1 MEEGRRASHG
11 LLPSISTFSMEPGE
25 ERSKSAR
32 ASFSR
37 SPATS
42 TLALD
47 KELAPHTTS
56 LAQINDALR
65 SIDWTPVLGGSSYSI
80 NRSYLCKSPMS
91 RSPASRSPVS
101 RSPVSRSPKS
111 SRATPVPDPET
122 PPEPEVVINVEDT
135 DTADQI
141 STIDIWES
149 YTGNIHLFHT
159 SARSQYL

>member
-11 LLPSISTFSMEPGE
+11 LLPSISTFSMEAGE

-47 KELAPHTTS
+47 KELFPQTTS
-56 LAQINDALR
+56 LAQIDQALR
-65 SIDWTPVLGGSSYSI
+65 SIDWTPVLGGSSYSV
-80 NRSYLCKSPMS
+80 NRSPYHTPMT
-91 RSPASRSPVS
+91 RSPANRSPVS
-101 RSPVSRSPKS
+101 RSARS
-111 SRATPVPDPET
+111 SRDTPDVQE

-141 STIDIWES
+141 STLEIWES
-149 YTGNIHLFHT
+149 YTGNT
-159 SARSQYL
+159 